1 MEKDRAEQWAAAI
14 IELAVQRFIRN
25 FEFYETVENQEI
37 GAFETGDTWPVG
49 AIDQIIDLI
58 DTATC
63 TIEVDWPPRVK
74 GRPLQ

>member
-1 MEKDRAEQWAAAI
+1 MTEDEAKQWAAAL
-14 IELAVQRFIRN
+14 IESQVQYHLTDLDPYFM
-25 FEFYETVENQEI
+25 VEEEASEQR
-37 GAFETGDTWPVG
+37 WPEG
-49 AIDQIIDLI
+49 AIDQVIDLI